1 MSAAARTK
9 AWVCG
14 RSLDGGC
21 RFEYRGRHGC
31 LSVVSFVCC
40 QVDVSVT
47 DWSLVQRRPTDYCAS
62 LCYRETSIMNRPWS
76 SSIGISDLHSKIW
89 QEVKLL
95 RSKRYWSSPVHII
108 PIILSIFVHIRFTF
122 QFLFYHLP
130 RTVFYFKRKWPLCN
144 IYCLNKTIR
153 YGRNMQEWPLYIN

>member
-21 RFEYRGRHGC
+21 RFEYRGGAWM
-31 LSVVSFVCC
+31 SVCC
-40 QVDVSVT
+40 EFCVLSGRGLCDGLIT
-47 DWSLVQRRPTDYCAS
+47 RPEAS
-62 LCYRETSIMNRPWS
+62 YRLLCVVCDRETSIMNRPWS
-76 SSIGISDLHSKIW
+76 SSIGISGLHSKFW

-95 RSKRYWSSPVHII
+95 RSKRYWSSPVHIF
-108 PIILSIFVHIRFTF
+108 PIILSIFVQIRFTF